1 LLLISLD
8 PGGLQR
14 EYKDARRGKRPAA
27 DREEKM
33 MTTKTNREARATLN
47 QQKSLEA
54 FLAAK
59 AEFDA
64 LVAELQNASAD
75 HFGADPEKVLWE
87 KAAMVQDWS
96 RRIRDIADNYYRRG
110 EYAA

>member
-14 EYKDARRGKRPAA
+14 EYRDARREHPAA
-27 DREEKM
+27 DREEKT

-54 FLAAK
+54 FLVAK

-96 RRIRDIADNYYRRG
+96 RRIRDIADNYHRRN